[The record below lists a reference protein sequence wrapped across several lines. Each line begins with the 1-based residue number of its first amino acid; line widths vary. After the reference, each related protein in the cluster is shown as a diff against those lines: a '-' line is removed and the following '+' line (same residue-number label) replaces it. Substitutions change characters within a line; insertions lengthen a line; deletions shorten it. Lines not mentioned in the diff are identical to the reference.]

1 MTVPGRNARPKIGD
15 GIEFADEGS
24 TGDSELDN
32 ENSLIDLSDFLQEGE
47 NAEPTELDEEEGDEG
62 GIEDDDSSGFEFA
75 NDDDV
80 DEDDVDEDEDEDLE
94 DEMWES
100 DDEDAETTDSDDN
113 SSDRDDE
120 DEESDDEDADT
131 ASSSAIPASQ
141 QSMKPL
147 KKNKAETSSSSPEK
161 STSKSSARSSTSSAV
176 GAASGLLSAV
186 LSFLAN
192 LGMKILGFTTKL
204 LKKATK
210 LPLIGKY
217 IAQMEKNAALFN
229 AVSVFLPV
237 LLGGSLLGGV
247 HAVTL
252 PDMVKGYEF
261 PDGGHITME
270 QVEADKDKN
279 VVTAVAYNDGDIIA
293 HDVIP
298 SAKVYSTRLINPVSW
313 ISPRKATTCEAEMLD
328 TLDIGQKKKVT
339 MKCDPEH
346 EIRGAGVKPQGFFV
360 DANEAESNDK

>member
-32 ENSLIDLSDFLQEGE
+32 ESSLIDLSDFLQEGE
-47 NAEPTELDEEEGDEG
+47 NAEPTELDEDEGDEG

-80 DEDDVDEDEDEDLE
+80 DDDDEDVDEDEDDEDEDLE

-100 DDEDAETTDSDDN
+100 DDD

-161 STSKSSARSSTSSAV
+161 STSKSSARSSTSSSAV

-186 LSFLAN
+186 LSFLVN
-192 LGMKILGFTTKL
+192 LGMKILGFTTKF

-360 DANEAESNDK
+360 DANEVESNEK

>member
-24 TGDSELDN
+24 TGDSELVN

-75 NDDDV
+75 NDEDVDDDDEDV
-80 DEDDVDEDEDEDLE
+80 DEDEDDEDEDLE

-100 DDEDAETTDSDDN
+100 DDD

-161 STSKSSARSSTSSAV
+161 STSKSSARSSSAV

-186 LSFLAN
+186 LSFLVN
-192 LGMKILGFTTKL
+192 LGMKIIGFTTKL

-360 DANEAESNDK
+360 DANEAESNEK